1 MALAT
6 APIRMPDVLAQ
17 ELARALQGEIV
28 SGRLAPET
36 RLVEEE
42 VAQAYGISRSPVREA
57 LRRLE
62 QDGLVLREARR
73 GIWVAPIGR
82 ADLDEVYSCRV
93 ALEGLAA
100 EQAARSRNPAHVAQL
115 EAAFADMAGAHARGD
130 VPGYFLGNVAFTDA
144 IHAAADNATLKRLLN
159 GIGKQAQRYRFLA
172 YSAAPH
178 LMEQSLA
185 GSREILTAIVRGEPV
200 RAREITERLIR
211 HAWEVVGPIVDRTL
225 AGAGHPIPS
234 NEE

>member
-1 MALAT
+1 
-6 APIRMPDVLAQ
+6 MPDVLAQ
-17 ELARALQGEIV
+17 ELARALEDEII

-73 GIWVAPIGR
+73 GIWVAPIAR

-100 EQAARSRNPAHVAQL
+100 EQAAEARTAPNIDRL
-115 EAAFADMAGAHARGD
+115 EAAFADMERAHERGD
-130 VPGYFLGNVAFTDA
+130 VPGYFLGNLAFTDA

-159 GIGKQAQRYRFLA
+159 RISKQAQRYRFLA
-172 YSAAPH
+172 YSAAPE
-178 LMEQSLA
+178 LMTQSLA
-185 GSREILTAIVRGEPV
+185 GSRDILSAIVGGEPA

-211 HAWEVVGPIVDRTL
+211 RSWDVVGPIVDRML
-225 AGAGHPIPS
+225 ADAARSIPA